1 MNYKNLLAV
10 LLASSV
16 LNSGIVSA
24 AEIPVSADAYTSQN
38 SPNES
43 HKTHSGL
50 STVYVSKLESAFFK
64 FDLSSLPA
72 GITNTQ
78 IRQAMLRFFVSG
90 RNGTGIVSVA
100 QVTSPWNEGS
110 LTFVSSPTIGTT
122 QNTFVAPNSLS
133 FVSVDLTTL
142 VKAWVDS
149 PASNNGV
156 VLQTT
161 NPALRVL
168 IDSKESPITSHEAV
182 LDITLENTGAVGPQ
196 GLVGATGAPGPVGA
210 PGPQGP
216 VGAVGPQGLVGATGA
231 PGPVGATGPQGP
243 VGAVG
248 PQGLVGATGAPG
260 PVGATGPQGPVGAV
274 GPQGPVGPAGPV
286 GGTTPDLV
294 TFLGAYDSSA
304 NYLQNDLV
312 SSSTPDVYFY
322 SLVDNNTNNTPET
335 SPAFWTG
342 VSVTQLHSIKKYL
355 TLSAPGFVS
364 LLSTHLTDT
373 ETASGRI
380 TYLIRA
386 TDGGSQIATEQGVMQ
401 YVATP
406 NAITANV
413 QTTDKLH
420 LGTVNSGATPGFFN
434 PYSQPGVSVFDN
446 VAFSSPAPIVIHEV
460 TFQILNTA
468 GAQIRLE
475 P

>member
-182 LDITLENTGAVGPQ
+182 LDITLENT
-196 GLVGATGAPGPVGA
+196 
-210 PGPQGP
+210 
-216 VGAVGPQGLVGATGA
+216 
-231 PGPVGATGPQGP
+231 
-243 VGAVG
+243 GAVG